1 MTQQEIAD
9 ELVDA
14 FEMFDS
20 WDDRYSFL
28 IDLGRKLPPMAASDK
43 NEVTKV
49 QGCQS
54 SVWVVARPRP
64 VSHLDVTGSPGE
76 PATNGARLIDFTA
89 DSDAAI
95 VKGLIAIL
103 TRIYSG
109 QTANNILSFDIESLI
124 QRLELQQH
132 LSMNRGNGLQAM
144 IKRIKLLAAEVAAGH
159 TNSAFAT
166 GQRA

>member
-1 MTQQEIAD
+1 MRWTTFMSTAQQENAAD
-9 ELVDA
+9 IVEA

-28 IDLGRKLPPMAASDK
+28 IDLGRKLPPMPADEK
-43 NEVTKV
+43 NEETRV

-54 SVWVVARPRP
+54 SVWMMPHPRP
-64 VSHLDVTGSPGE
+64 ESE
-76 PATNGARLIDFTA
+76 GAGGHRVIDFLA
-89 DSDAAI
+89 DSDASI

-103 TRIYSG
+103 MRVYSG
-109 QTANNILSFDIESLI
+109 QTANDILSFDIDGLI

-144 IKRIKLLAAEVAAGH
+144 IKRIKLLAMEI
-159 TNSAFAT
+159 AT
-166 GQRA
+166 R

>member
-1 MTQQEIAD
+1 MNQQEIAD

-54 SVWVVARPRP
+54 SVWVVAQPRP
-64 VSHLDVTGSPGE
+64 VSDSDEMSERAEQAASGDT
-76 PATNGARLIDFTA
+76 LIDFTA

-109 QTANNILSFDIESLI
+109 QTANDILAFDIESLI

-144 IKRIKLLAAEVAAGH
+144 IKRIKLLAAEVAVGQPH
-159 TNSAFAT
+159 NAT
-166 GQRA
+166 VTAQPA